1 VIKTLNQVT
10 DCNKSFYSLLSLIYF
25 GDFLINIFA
34 IAMLTLNDF
43 FNNFTNQT
51 ETALPGI
58 FAAIIIIIIGVAI
71 GWFVGKIVNRV
82 INKTVES
89 HFDKSEVGKVF
100 KTSGFDLSNF
110 VGGITEA
117 FIIIISIIIATGVLN
132 LPGNAG
138 TFLQAIAAYLPR
150 LLGGILIIVLGL
162 VLVDFLASL
171 VGRVLKPM
179 FISKPEIAD
188 MLKNLLFIG
197 LIAVILNIAF
207 DLMLLSS
214 GSLVYSLILGFVIIG
229 AGIILT
235 DGLLKSIQEDH
246 KEFNEV
252 AGYAKFVLYSIF
264 LLIGTGAIFS
274 TFSGVTGIISTVAWG
289 FAIAF
294 AIVLIPIVYALAKR
308 MQSGTK

>member
-1 VIKTLNQVT
+1 
-10 DCNKSFYSLLSLIYF
+10 
-25 GDFLINIFA
+25 
-34 IAMLTLNDF
+34 M
-43 FNNFTNQT
+43 
-51 ETALPGI
+51 
-58 FAAIIIIIIGVAI
+58 
-71 GWFVGKIVNRV
+71 
-82 INKTVES
+82 TVES

-100 KTSGFDLSNF
+100 RTSGFDLSNF

-117 FIIIISIIIATGVLN
+117 FIIIISIIIAAGVLN

-138 TFLQAIAAYLPR
+138 TFLQLIAAYLPR
-150 LLGGILIIVLGL
+150 LLGGILIIVLGI
-162 VLVDFLASL
+162 VLVDFLAAL
-171 VGRVLKPM
+171 VGRVIKPM
-179 FISKPEIAD
+179 FTSKPEIAD

-207 DLMLLSS
+207 DLMMLSS

-235 DGLLKSIQEDH
+235 DGLIKSILEDH
-246 KEFNEV
+246 KEFGGV
-252 AGYAKFVLYSIF
+252 AGYAKFLLYSIF

-294 AIVLIPIVYALAKR
+294 AVVLIPIVYALAKR
-308 MQSGTK
+308 MQSETK